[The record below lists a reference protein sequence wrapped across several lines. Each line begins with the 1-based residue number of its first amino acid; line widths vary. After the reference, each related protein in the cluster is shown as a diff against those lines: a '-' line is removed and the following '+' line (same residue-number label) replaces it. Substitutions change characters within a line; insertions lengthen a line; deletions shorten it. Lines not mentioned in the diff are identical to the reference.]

1 VIFVAIVLS
10 LRGIAAI
17 AVLTTITGGI
27 PRVAQAALAL
37 GLGAWSALL
46 VGGFVGNVPVAAWPL
61 GWATLEIALRELAIG
76 AALGVVASLPLV
88 AAAIAGRLAD
98 IAAWGRP
105 RGPYE
110 ALFGVLA
117 AAVFV
122 AIDGHVAVVRALV
135 DSHLAVPALAT
146 ARAGVLASIAA
157 LIPAAVRLAVPWLVT
172 GAVVQIAAGASARLA
187 GRASSHLPT
196 SAGVPAALAMMS
208 AALVG
213 TLAIGIATLVRTI
226 V

>member
-1 VIFVAIVLS
+1 MSLGALIALLVPA

-17 AVLTTITGGI
+17 VVLTTLVGGI
-27 PRVAQAALAL
+27 PRVAQGALAL
-37 GLGAWSALL
+37 GLGVWSALL
-46 VGGFVGNVPVAAWPL
+46 VGPPQATTSIIWDVAV
-61 GWATLEIALRELAIG
+61 RELVIG
-76 AALGVVASLPLV
+76 AALGVMSAIPLL
-88 AAAIAGRLAD
+88 AAAAAGRLAD
-98 IAAWGRP
+98 LAAWGRP

-110 ALFGVLA
+110 LLFGVVA

-135 DSHLAVPALAT
+135 ESQRSLPALDT
-146 ARAGVLASIAA
+146 TRAGVLASIDA

-172 GAVVQIAAGASARLA
+172 AAVVQIAVGASARLA
-187 GRASSHLPT
+187 GRASSSLPT
-196 SAGVPAALAMMS
+196 SAGVPAALAMMT

-213 TLAIGIATLVRTI
+213 TLAIGIAALVRGI

>member
-1 VIFVAIVLS
+1 VIFVAIVLA

-37 GLGAWSALL
+37 GLGAWSGLL
-46 VGGFVGNVPVAAWPL
+46 VGGFVGDVPVAAWPL
-61 GWATLEIALRELAIG
+61 GWASVEIALRELAIG
-76 AALGVVASLPLV
+76 AALGVVAALPLV

-135 DSHLAVPALAT
+135 DSHLAVPALGA
-146 ARAGVLASIAA
+146 AQAGVLASIAA

-172 GAVVQIAAGASARLA
+172 AAVVQIAAGASARLA

-196 SAGVPAALAMMS
+196 SAGVPAAIAMMS

-213 TLAIGIATLVRTI
+213 TLAIGIAALVRGI

>member
-1 VIFVAIVLS
+1 MSLAALIALLVPA

-17 AVLTTITGGI
+17 VVLTTLVGGI
-27 PRVAQAALAL
+27 PRVAQGALAL
-37 GLGAWSALL
+37 GLGVWSALL
-46 VGGFVGNVPVAAWPL
+46 VGSPLAATSIVWD
-61 GWATLEIALRELAIG
+61 AAVRELVIG
-76 AALGVVASLPLV
+76 AALGVMAAIPLL
-88 AAAIAGRLAD
+88 AAAAAGRLAD
-98 IAAWGRP
+98 LAAWGRP

-110 ALFGVLA
+110 LLFGVVA

-135 DSHLAVPALAT
+135 ESQRALPALDT
-146 ARAGVLASIAA
+146 TRAGVLASIDA

-172 GAVVQIAAGASARLA
+172 AAVVQIAAGVSARLA
-187 GRASSHLPT
+187 GRASSSLPT
-196 SAGVPAALAMMS
+196 SAGVPAALAMMT

-213 TLAIGIATLVRTI
+213 TLAIGIAALVRGI